1 MFFSPHGVDC
11 EYFAPMSNVKKDP
24 STIVFTGNMNYAP
37 NVDAAQ
43 FFYERIFP
51 LVRSEV
57 PDVKWQI
64 IGADPAPVIEA
75 MDADPAIAVTGR
87 VPDLREYMNKATL
100 AIAPLRI
107 GAGLQNK
114 VLEGMSMQLPMVITS
129 VANEGIKAVDG
140 KNILIADEP
149 SAFAEQVVR
158 LLRDAEAQNS
168 WGMRLADSLSRN
180 GHGKSISRIWSPCT
194 AI

>member
-1 MFFSPHGVDC
+1 
-11 EYFAPMSNVKKDP
+11 
-24 STIVFTGNMNYAP
+24 MNYAP

-75 MDADPAIAVTGR
+75 MDADPAISVTGR

-158 LLRDAEAQNS
+158 LLRDAEAQEQLGNAARRFIVEKWS
-168 WGMRLADSLSRN
+168 WEKHFSDLESMYSDLIGSELHPA
-180 GHGKSISRIWSPCT
+180 
-194 AI
+194 